1 MSRLAYMYCKMT
13 KRCGKMKKIIIPED
27 LKKLGRKKIIARIVA
42 FEVLLLCSVLILYF
56 ADGWLSTVSFENK
69 VITYIFLLILPFALS
84 GFPLKLID
92 KTWSGTVVKSEV
104 KTLVTRKFFEEGSL
118 RRRNYNFVYVVKDD
132 NGFEAEAVTNVKIK
146 EDGYLDFYNKDDKVV
161 HVYGCDYLY
170 VMPKKATDP
179 VVCVV
184 CGMKNY
190 NKEDNAGNRGYCKSC
205 GHSLDIRFEDN
216 KVGRYYH

>member
-1 MSRLAYMYCKMT
+1 
-13 KRCGKMKKIIIPED
+13 MKKIIIPED
-27 LKKLGRKKIIARIVA
+27 LKKIGRKKIIRCVII
-42 FEVLLLCSVLILYF
+42 FEVLLLCSAFVMYL
-56 ADGWLSTVSFENK
+56 ANDWLNSVSVENK
-69 VITYIFLLILPFALS
+69 VITYIFLLALPFILS
-84 GFPLKLID
+84 GFPHKLID
-92 KTWSGTVVKSEV
+92 KTWSGTVVKAEI
-104 KTLVTRKFFEEGSL
+104 RKVMCKDY
-118 RRRNYNFVYVVKDD
+118 NYKYWYIKKWMPVVDILKDKDD
-132 NGFEAEAVTNVKIK
+132 FVTEATTNVKLK
-146 EDGYLDFYNKDDKVV
+146 EDGYLDMYNKGDKVV

-190 NKEDNAGNRGYCKSC
+190 NEEDNAGNRGYCKSC

>member
-1 MSRLAYMYCKMT
+1 
-13 KRCGKMKKIIIPED
+13 MKKIIVPED
-27 LKKLGRKKIIARIVA
+27 LKKIGLNKIIGRIVA
-42 FEVLLLCSVLILYF
+42 FEILLVASVFIIYF
-56 ADGWLSTVSFENK
+56 ADDWFSKISIENK
-69 VITYIFLLILPFALS
+69 VITYIFFFILPFALS
-84 GFPLKLID
+84 GFPHKLID
-92 KTWSGTVVKSEV
+92 KTWSGTVVKAEIRRVSV
-104 KTLVTRKFFEEGSL
+104 KDYYSR
-118 RRRNYNFVYVVKDD
+118 YNFSRKWMPVVDVLKDKDD
-132 NGFEAEAVTNVKIK
+132 FVTETTTNVKLK
-146 EDGYLDFYNKDDKVV
+146 ENGDLDMYSKGDKVI

-190 NKEDNAGNRGYCKSC
+190 NKEDNARNRGYCKSC